1 MLSVCR
7 APILVFL
14 CITNVISFETSVGE
28 FLDTLRLLLSKTE
41 MCPDDF
47 KKYRGINEGFAIW
60 QQHICPQYYKK
71 PLEERVDIA
80 IRFSKS
86 HVQTGPIVVRRAVSE
101 NDIPRQAVYMRNG
114 DNETLLHA
122 VGKSIGYFTRQ
133 VVLKSCLDI
142 EILRV
147 LKERLAGTIRLLPH
161 HMTAPNSKRLA
172 AYLTRIG

>member
-1 MLSVCR
+1 
-7 APILVFL
+7 
-14 CITNVISFETSVGE
+14 
-28 FLDTLRLLLSKTE
+28 

-47 KKYRGINEGFAIW
+47 KKYRGINEGFTIW

-86 HVQTGPIVVRRAVSE
+86 HVQTGPIVVRRAVSQ

-133 VVLKSCLDI
+133 VVLESRLDI

-147 LKERLAGTIRLLPH
+147 LKERFAGTIRILPH
-161 HMTAPNSKRLA
+161 HMTTPNNKRLA